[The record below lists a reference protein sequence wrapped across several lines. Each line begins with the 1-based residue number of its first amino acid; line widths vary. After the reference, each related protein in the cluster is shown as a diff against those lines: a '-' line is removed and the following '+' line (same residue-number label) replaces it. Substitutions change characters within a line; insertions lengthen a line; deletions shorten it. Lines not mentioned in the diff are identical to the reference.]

1 MKLIERKYFVVA
13 GLAGL
18 VVVLAIIPRVLR
30 AQPQWPFAPPP
41 GMPTPT
47 TPDAQRNALSNLRT
61 QVGWLQNATRT
72 APNYNSG
79 GVGLLWQQ
87 FQVVRASYQTFTTT
101 LNPQQQAYGANDLA
115 ELSAGLDILQESFT
129 NYQNDVASGRSPD
142 AALSELC
149 QVLRQAAGV
158 WLQELNK
165 DCGQLRVGW

>member
-1 MKLIERKYFVVA
+1 MSRKCIVVA

-18 VVVLAIIPRVLR
+18 LGVLALCPHALR
-30 AQPQWPFAPPP
+30 AQPQWPYAPPP
-41 GMPTPT
+41 AMPPST
-47 TPDAQRNALSNLRT
+47 TRDAQRNELNNLKG

-72 APNYNSG
+72 APNYNT

-87 FQVVRASYQTFTTT
+87 FQNVRASYQTFTAT
-101 LNPQQQAYGANDLA
+101 LNPQQQAYGANELA

-129 NYQNDVASGRSPD
+129 NYQNDVASGRSPE

-149 QVLRQAAGV
+149 QVLRRAVGV

-165 DCGQLRVGW
+165 DCARLGVGR